1 MPERYRIT
9 MVVTTSADTDPS
21 DVLEI
26 AQEIALEFY
35 PYSDAIDVPM
45 SADENDVIVEMI
57 HAGEAI

>member
-1 MPERYRIT
+1 